1 MAEKLENVQRERNG
15 TIIKESDTL
24 AKMQVDEDEI
34 KSAGD
39 RKISPVYIYYDWCV
53 KCGICISFCP
63 TNALGK
69 RPDGYPYLQH
79 PDKCINCETCDR
91 LCPNFAISGAKEK

>member
-1 MAEKLENVQRERNG
+1 MAEKMENVQRERNG

-53 KCGICISFCP
+53 KCGICVSFCP